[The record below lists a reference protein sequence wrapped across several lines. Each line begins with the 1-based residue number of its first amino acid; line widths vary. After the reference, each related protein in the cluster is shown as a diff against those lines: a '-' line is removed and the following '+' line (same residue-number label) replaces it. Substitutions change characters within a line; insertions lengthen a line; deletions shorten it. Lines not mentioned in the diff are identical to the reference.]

1 MITQATIFA
10 GTNTDEPDVLRS
22 LTQNIDRFGRERI
35 DAKAIDREHRIPREL
50 LREAAVLGLFGLS
63 IPEEHGGAGF
73 SLSGVCTAI
82 AALARWDRSL
92 ATTVGLHLGL
102 GTRPLVAFGSAALRE
117 RYLPDLA
124 AGSKIAAFATTEPA
138 AGSDLSAIRTTAT
151 ATATATEM
159 ATETATAT
167 ATNELA
173 EANALIVRGDKI
185 YVTNGG
191 LASVVTIT
199 ASTPSLGGARRGH
212 SLLLLEREDK
222 GVDVGPEESKLGL
235 RGSSTVPLY
244 FDDVRV
250 PMSRVIG
257 EPGKGMSHLEHVL
270 AWGRTAMAAGC
281 TGAARTALMSAVEY
295 VTARVQFG
303 KRLAELDVVKA
314 QVAKMAALCFSME
327 ALVSA
332 VGLVAD
338 DPDRLLRRSISAKVF
353 ASESDWTVV
362 DMALQL
368 HGGSGFIE
376 ETPMPMLLRDAR
388 ITRIFEGANDVLL
401 VHAGTIEIAQPDTR
415 PDFVEDASPRGAL
428 AQQAN
433 AFHRRVREKLEAL
446 KAAHG
451 LRLLRRHLDI
461 HALGRLV
468 VLRDACDAAVA
479 RAIAEGS
486 DSAHSLAQFFL
497 DGAQVEAKMHLE
509 PCPPLEGVRTIAG
522 SVYAEVVG

>member
-1 MITQATIFA
+1 MITQATIFD
-10 GTNTDEPDVLRS
+10 GTSEDERDVLTS

-35 DAKAIDREHRIPREL
+35 DAKAIDRAHQIPRAL
-50 LREAAVLGLFGLS
+50 LREAAALGLFGLS
-63 IPEEHGGAGF
+63 IPEVYGGAGF

-82 AALARWDRSL
+82 AGLARWDRSL

-102 GTRPLVAFGSAALRE
+102 GTRPLVAFGSEALRE

-124 AGSKIAAFATTEPA
+124 AGTKIAAFATTEPA

-151 ATATATEM
+151 AD
-159 ATETATAT
+159 
-167 ATNELA
+167 
-173 EANALIVRGDKI
+173 EADALVVRGDKI

-281 TGAARTALMSAVEY
+281 TGAARAALMSAVEY
-295 VTARVQFG
+295 VTTRVQFG

-314 QVAKMAALCFSME
+314 QVARMAALCFSME

-338 DPDRLLRRSISAKVF
+338 DPDRLLRRSLSAKVF

-401 VHAGTIEIAQPDTR
+401 VHAGTIEIAQPDSR
-415 PDFVEDASPRGAL
+415 ADFSEDASPGGVLGAR
-428 AQQAN
+428 AN
-433 AFHRRVREKLEAL
+433 AFHRSVREKLDAL
-446 KAAHG
+446 KATHG

-468 VLRDACDAAVA
+468 VLRDACDAAVV

-486 DSAHSLAQFFL
+486 DTAYSLAQFFL
-497 DGAQVEAKMHLE
+497 DGAQVEAKMYLE
-509 PCPPLEGVRTIAG
+509 PCPPLDGVRTIAG
-522 SVYAEVVG
+522 SLYAEVVG